1 MIGVALADDDE
12 LIRMGLRVLIAREDD
27 LELCGEAADG
37 AAALTL
43 VRHTRPDVLLL
54 DLKMPGLDGIGVL
67 HAIAAD
73 PALAATRV
81 IVVTTFEI
89 DRYVVAA
96 LQAGASGFLL
106 KSSVPAELVRAV
118 RVVAAGQALLSPS
131 VTRRVVGLFGRKL
144 VGPTP
149 ARVAWDSL
157 TARERE
163 MVAWVTTGL
172 SNDEIAAE
180 LVLSPDTVRTH
191 VSRAMVK
198 LGARDRAQLE
208 WGIPRSWSRR
218 PARTVQ
224 RHTSMLPGA
233 PNPTSVRRTVPG
245 RSGAGRGEG
254 RGDRRDP
261 RPAAHAGSLPAPAA
275 DRPGWHG

>member
-1 MIGVALADDDE
+1 VTPPSISVALADDDE
-12 LIRMGLRVLIAREDD
+12 LVRMALRVLITREDD
-27 LELCGEAADG
+27 LELRGEAVDG
-37 AAALTL
+37 DDALAV
-43 VRHTRPDVLLL
+43 VRATRPDVLLL
-54 DLKMPGLDGIGVL
+54 DLKMPGLDGLGVL
-67 HAIAAD
+67 QAIAAD

-131 VTRRVVGLFGRKL
+131 VTRRVVGLFGRRL

-157 TARERE
+157 TARERQ

-198 LGARDRAQLE
+198 LGARDRAQLVVF
-208 WGIPRSWSRR
+208 
-218 PARTVQ
+218 A
-224 RHTSMLPGA
+224 
-233 PNPTSVRRTVPG
+233 VR
-245 RSGAGRGEG
+245 EG
-254 RGDRRDP
+254 LTFPD
-261 RPAAHAGSLPAPAA
+261 A
-275 DRPGWHG
+275 